1 MLDVSQHEIMA
12 NPLREAVKKHFYP
25 FAEAKGFARAKST
38 HPHFTTFRRIE
49 PDVVHVFD
57 VQWDKYGRPRFVIN
71 FGEVGS
77 GASTASVETQD
88 CKVLC
93 RLQPDKTS
101 PRWWRLRKPWSEILR
116 TGRFRYTPKEVV
128 DRVIASF
135 FEVEEWW
142 AEKKEGPHVQ
152 VLWRRAG

>member
-1 MLDVSQHEIMA
+1 MA
-12 NPLREAVKKHFYP
+12 NPLREAVKKYFYP
-25 FAEAKGFARAKST
+25 FAESKGFARAKST

-57 VQWDKYGRPRFVIN
+57 VQWDKYGRPKFVIN
-71 FGEVGS
+71 FGEARS
-77 GASTASVETQD
+77 GASTANVETQD

-93 RLQPDKTS
+93 RLQPNKTS

-128 DRVIASF
+128 DLVIASF
-135 FEVEEWW
+135 SEVEAWW
-142 AEKKEGPHVQ
+142 AEKKEGSHVQ

>member
-1 MLDVSQHEIMA
+1 MA
-12 NPLREAVKKHFYP
+12 NSLRETVNRHFYP
-25 FAEAKGFARAKST
+25 FAESKGFARAKST
-38 HPHFTTFRRIE
+38 HPHFTTFRRVE

-57 VQWDKYGRPRFVIN
+57 VQWDKYGRSRFVIN
-71 FGEVGS
+71 FGEARFGP
-77 GASTASVETQD
+77 STDNVETQD

-93 RLQPDKTS
+93 RLQPNKNS
-101 PRWWRLRKPWSEILR
+101 PRWWRLTKPWPDILK

-128 DRVIASF
+128 ELVIASF
-135 FEVEEWW
+135 AEVEAWW